1 AAVLARIAT
10 ACQRSGRDPSAVA
23 LVAVSKT
30 VPATRLRAAVAAG
43 LTTLGENRV
52 QELAGKAALLDG
64 VDWHL
69 IGHLQANKA
78 RLAVGLCSAI
88 ESVDSLDLAR
98 RLSRLSL
105 EVRAAGAGPLPI
117 YLQVNVDA
125 DPAKSGFVPT
135 VLERDLAAL
144 CDLPGLRVAG
154 LMTVGRLVAGAEE
167 ARPTF
172 VALRDLSQ
180 RLGAREP
187 RLGPG
192 LSMGMSADF
201 EVAVEEGAT
210 LVRVGQAIFGPR

>member
-1 AAVLARIAT
+1 M
-10 ACQRSGRDPSAVA
+10 A

-30 VPATRLRAAVAAG
+30 VPATRLRAAVAVG

-105 EVRAAGAGPLPI
+105 EVRAPDAVRAPDEDRGPVGGPLPI

-125 DPAKSGFVPT
+125 DPAKSGFVPA
-135 VLERDLAAL
+135 VLERDLSAL

-180 RLGAREP
+180 RLRAREP
-187 RLGPG
+187 RL
-192 LSMGMSADF
+192 
-201 EVAVEEGAT
+201 
-210 LVRVGQAIFGPR
+210 